1 MPRPKIHPTAEQR
14 RLVKSLVA
22 FGVPQEKI
30 ARRIGIRSAK
40 SLRKHFRQELDRGAL
55 DANGNVAQTL
65 YNMATSGQH
74 PIATLFWLKS
84 RAGWTERPAFE
95 FQPVAAPPFVVA
107 KEEGVQQP

>member
-1 MPRPKIHPTAEQR
+1 
-14 RLVKSLVA
+14 
-22 FGVPQEKI
+22 
-30 ARRIGIRSAK
+30 
-40 SLRKHFRQELDRGAL
+40 
-55 DANGNVAQTL
+55 VAQTL
-65 YNMATSGQH
+65 YNMAISGQH